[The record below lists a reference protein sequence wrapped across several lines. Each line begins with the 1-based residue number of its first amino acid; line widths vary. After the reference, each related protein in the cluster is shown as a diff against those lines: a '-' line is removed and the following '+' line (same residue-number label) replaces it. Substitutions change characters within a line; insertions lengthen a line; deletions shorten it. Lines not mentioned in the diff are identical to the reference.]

1 MSSERKKESSKR
13 NGARSKGPVTPEGKR
28 RSSLNAM
35 RHGLLAE
42 CTVLESESREDFNVL
57 VNMFLERFDPVDGV
71 DFGFIEEMASSYWRL
86 RRGMMME
93 KTLLDK
99 AVAEQTWDK
108 LADSSEFKSI
118 CRYQTMLHRMFQ
130 RAMNNI
136 LLLRDIGPEDN
147 VFPNEPSPKIEHS
160 EPDPSPN
167 PPEPHADPARNI
179 SATPTPDTETQQI
192 RELAPQNAPT
202 VTIETEQLRKG
213 ACNPSLPLVDWQQSP
228 IGDRQPAVAACQS
241 CGRVIESV

>member
-1 MSSERKKESSKR
+1 M
-13 NGARSKGPVTPEGKR
+13 TPAGKR
-28 RSSLNAM
+28 RSALNAM

-42 CTVLESESREDFNVL
+42 CTVLETESREDFDIL
-57 VNMFLERFDPVDGV
+57 VNMYLQRFDPVDGV

-130 RAMNNI
+130 RAMNNL
-136 LLLRDIGPEDN
+136 LLLRDIGPENN
-147 VFPNEPSPKIEHS
+147 VFPNEPSPTNEHS
-160 EPDPSPN
+160 EPSPSP
-167 PPEPHADPARNI
+167 DPLPVSQAQSPSKCAKRDKQVL
-179 SATPTPDTETQQI
+179 TP
-192 RELAPQNAPT
+192 A
-202 VTIETEQLRKG
+202 
-213 ACNPSLPLVDWQQSP
+213 SP
-228 IGDRQPAVAACQS
+228 IGKCDPVEKNLVYPLQSRESPVILEKIAERHIDQDRS
-241 CGRVIESV
+241 SGRNQEDSRPSKSSPS